1 VTLPVLGVTATE
13 AALLAAVGLVA
24 GVVNTVAGAGSLLS
38 LRALM
43 LLGLPA
49 DVANG
54 TNRVAVLVQSTTA
67 ARGLDPA
74 RTIDRAS
81 VVRAV
86 VPSSLGALAGAIG
99 ASLLPERVL
108 RWVLIVVLL
117 GVAVTSALPTKKAAP
132 HPANGA
138 GEAEAGS
145 SEAASDGPLVLTRA
159 TTAWLFVAGAY
170 GGFLQAGVGLVLL
183 FALGRVAGLGLVR
196 ANALKAI
203 AVACFTLFALAVFV
217 ARGQVAWGPAL
228 AMSAGAFAGAKLGVA
243 YALRWSSQ
251 LKVAVVVADVVA
263 CVVLVARELAAGG

>member
-1 VTLPVLGVTATE
+1 VNVSLLGVTVAE
-13 AALLAAVGLVA
+13 AALLAVVGLVA

-67 ARGLDPA
+67 ARGLDPG
-74 RTIDRAS
+74 RTIDS
-81 VVRAV
+81 TSILRAV
-86 VPSSLGALAGAIG
+86 VPSSAGALAGAIG
-99 ASLLPERVL
+99 ASVLPERVL

-117 GVAVTSALPTKKAAP
+117 GVAVTSAIPTKKPAP
-132 HPANGA
+132 RP
-138 GEAEAGS
+138 S
-145 SEAASDGPLVLTRA
+145 STGDGRATSTEPSDDGPLVLTPRVA
-159 TTAWLFVAGAY
+159 LWLFVAGAY

-183 FALGRVAGLGLVR
+183 FALGRIAGLGLVR

-203 AVACFTLFALAVFV
+203 AVACFTLVALAVFV
-217 ARGQVAWGPAL
+217 LRGQVAWGPAVV
-228 AMSAGAFAGAKLGVA
+228 MSVGAFAGAKLGVA

-251 LKVAVVVADVVA
+251 LKVVVVVADVVA